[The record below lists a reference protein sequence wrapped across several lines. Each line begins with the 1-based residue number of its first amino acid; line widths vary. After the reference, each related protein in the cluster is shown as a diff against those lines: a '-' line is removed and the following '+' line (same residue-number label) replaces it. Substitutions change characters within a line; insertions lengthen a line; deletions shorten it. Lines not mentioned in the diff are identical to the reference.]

1 MPQTKRSPLALAD
14 YNSKMID
21 SVIESLEGRK
31 KARKTRAYPS
41 LVKQMGKVLGTVS
54 SVHEPT
60 KENRNG
66 ITSIETVADDLFAIM
81 GNSIT
86 PAQAI
91 VRIVMYFQ
99 KGEMEI

>member
-1 MPQTKRSPLALAD
+1 MPQTKRSPLTLED
-14 YNSKMID
+14 YNKHMID

-31 KARKTRAYPS
+31 RAKKTKAYPP
-41 LVKQMGKVLGTVS
+41 LVKQMGKVLGTVTS
-54 SVHEPT
+54 IHEPT

-66 ITSIETVADDLFAIM
+66 LTSIETVADDLFSIM

-86 PAQAI
+86 PTQAI